1 MRYFFKYIIRSFRLG
16 DLARFLR
23 GSFYRIFD
31 FLGEKTFFI
40 LRTFHFLSPLEEF
53 DKKVVKKIL
62 IILLDRI
69 GDVILSTPAIR
80 AVREAFP
87 KAEIHLLV
95 RDYTK
100 DLWVNNPNINRL
112 LIFKKDSLSKNYDL
126 AIALHPRITQ
136 NYLAFRSGAKYRVGY
151 VGWGGGFFLT
161 HKLKDDRST
170 RVRHEVESAL
180 EVAGAVGCR
189 TEDKRLDISITDKGE
204 RFAEDFFKENNLSSN
219 QTVVAIHPGARQE
232 YIKWNKEGFADV
244 ADRLIKYMN
253 AKVILIGSS
262 EEDQLV
268 KDTASLMTQKPIS
281 AVGLRLTQL
290 VSLIKKC
297 SLFIGNSTG
306 PMHIAAALDV
316 PVVAIFGAIHPLDS
330 YQEWG
335 PWSEKHIV
343 VSKNLNCPSC
353 HPTDCKTFE
362 CMKLITVDDVVNA
375 AEELLEDSTA

>member
-1 MRYFFKYIIRSFRLG
+1 MRYFFKYIIRSFKLG
-16 DLARFLR
+16 DVARFSR
-23 GSFYRIFD
+23 ESFYRGLD
-31 FLGEKTFFI
+31 FLGQKTFFI
-40 LRTFHFLSPLEEF
+40 LRTFHLLSPLKEF
-53 DKKVVKKIL
+53 NKKRVRKIL

-87 KAEIHLLV
+87 EAEIHLLV

-100 DLWVNNPNINRL
+100 ELLMNNPNINRL

-126 AIALHPRITQ
+126 AIALHPGITQ
-136 NYLAFRSGAKYRVGY
+136 NYLTFTSGAKYRVGY
-151 VGWGGGFFLT
+151 TGWGGGFFLT
-161 HKLKDDRST
+161 HTLKDDRST
-170 RVRHEVESAL
+170 RIRHEVESAL
-180 EVAGAVGCR
+180 EVVGGK
-189 TEDKRLDISITDKGE
+189 TEDKKLDISITEEGE
-204 RFAEDFFKENNLSSN
+204 KFAADYFKENNLSSN
-219 QTVVAIHPGARQE
+219 QPVVAIHPGARQE
-232 YIKWNKEGFADV
+232 YIKWNKEGFAGV
-244 ADRLIKYMN
+244 ADRLIKFKN
-253 AKVILIGSS
+253 AKVILTGSS
-262 EEDQLV
+262 KENQLV
-268 KDTASLMTQKPIS
+268 KETASLMAEKPMC

-343 VSKNLNCPSC
+343 ISKNLNCPQC
-353 HPTDCKTFE
+353 HPADCKTFE
-362 CMKLITVDDVVNA
+362 CLKLVTVDDVMNA
-375 AEELLEDSTA
+375 AEKLLKTAR